1 MIFSVRESSGAGTAA
16 PICRA
21 IFLFTV
27 SSIFVGCA
35 TAQAFPPRAP
45 LT

>member
-1 MIFSVRESSGAGTAA
+1 MNFPARKSSGTGTAT

-35 TAQAFPPRAP
+35 TGRPSGRAP
-45 LT
+45 L

>member
-1 MIFSVRESSGAGTAA
+1 MNPARKSSGTGTAT
-16 PICRA
+16 PICHA

-35 TAQAFPPRAP
+35 TGRLSAERP